1 MVRLGDVR
9 TSPDVK
15 PDKAQV
21 LKIAEEAMEVYSA
34 WEALQRYCVFDAFEL
49 RNLEEKLLD
58 ECADL
63 IQATCNLIAA
73 IDDIKDFTG
82 FMEACEERNRE
93 RGRL

>member
-1 MVRLGDVR
+1 MVKLGDVQ
-9 TSPDVK
+9 TFPDVK
-15 PDKAQV
+15 PDKEQV

-34 WEALQRYCVFDAFEL
+34 WEDLQRYCVFDAFEL

-73 IDDIKDFTG
+73 IDNIKDFTG

-93 RGRL
+93 RGRM